1 MASDS
6 LAIRLWTETEVDG
19 GIIEEEEGVAVVP
32 CEVVERRR
40 RRLCLSCSIKQ
51 LFGG

>member
-6 LAIRLWTETEVDG
+6 LAIRLWTETEVDGG

-40 RRLCLSCSIKQ
+40 LCLSCLIKQ